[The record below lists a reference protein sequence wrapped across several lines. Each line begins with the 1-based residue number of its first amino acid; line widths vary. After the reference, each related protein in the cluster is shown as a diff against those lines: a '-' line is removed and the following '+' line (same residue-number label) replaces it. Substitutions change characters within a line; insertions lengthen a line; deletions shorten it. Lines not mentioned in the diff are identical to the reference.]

1 MGVINGGN
9 QMEGD
14 GWPEF
19 AFRGA
24 GAPAANFRAGVA
36 RVGSQYVNTTTG
48 VVYVCTATNGT
59 STATW
64 TVLGPGAG
72 P

>member
-1 MGVINGGN
+1 MPIISGGTVM
-9 QMEGD
+9 QGD
-14 GWPEF
+14 GFPL
-19 AFRGA
+19 RPLSGA
-24 GAPAANFRAGVA
+24 GAPAANFQAGLV
-36 RVGSQYVNTTTG
+36 RVGSQYINTTTG

>member
-1 MGVINGGN
+1 MPVISGGTIL
-9 QMEGD
+9 QGD
-14 GWPEF
+14 GFPQDPLT
-19 AFRGA
+19 GA
-24 GAPAANFRAGVA
+24 GAPAANYMAGVV
-36 RVGSQYVNTTTG
+36 RVGAQYINATTG